1 MLTLLSKAAISILM
15 SASTLANPANPT
27 TPKALPFGASAF
39 VTVDNQIRVS
49 VSKEADVPVE
59 VLLRT
64 ADHQVVFRQ
73 NLGRKDQKVA
83 LKLNV
88 DELSDG
94 KYELEVRSSE
104 GSIRKQLELST
115 QPVQQTSRVVAVQ

>member
-15 SASTLANPANPT
+15 SASTLANPINPT
-27 TPKALPFGASAF
+27 TPKSLSFGASAF

-49 VSKEADVPVE
+49 VTKTADVPVE
-59 VLLRT
+59 ILLRT
-64 ADHQVVFRQ
+64 TDNQVVFRQ
-73 NLGRKDQKVA
+73 NLGRKDEKVA

-115 QPVQQTSRVVAVQ
+115 QPVQQTSRVVAMQ